1 MIRIALISVGALLV
15 AAGLASATTVVVPPG
30 PGTPIQDAIN
40 AAAPGDTIRLTLGA
54 YGENL
59 VIDKPL
65 KIRGVRSTSVDPNG
79 TTVLNGTCVGV
90 PRIIVAA
97 DSVQLRGIQ
106 VVGAASGGVQIFG
119 RDRIKMTDV
128 FVSAHCGGGTSAA
141 AVDVVASTRV
151 NLKAVWASGLNNAPI
166 PHPGIRI
173 ADTPQTGR
181 IRVKTSTAAGFDRG
195 ISLEN
200 DGILS
205 VRVSASYFNFNNR
218 GIVLQNTSRAVIDH
232 NRQIIDNAISGIE
245 LDATSSGNSIVRN
258 TISGSTNDV
267 VDNGTDNCWRN
278 NTYTTGSV
286 PACP

>member
-1 MIRIALISVGALLV
+1 MIRIALISVGTLLV
-15 AAGLASATTVVVPPG
+15 AARLGSTTTFVVPPG

-59 VIDKPL
+59 VIDKAL
-65 KIRGVRSTSVDPNG
+65 KLRGVRSASVDPGG
-79 TTVLNGTCVGV
+79 TTILNGTCAGG
-90 PRIIVAA
+90 PRIVVAA

-106 VVGAASGGVQIFG
+106 VVGSVSGGVQIFG

-128 FVSAHCGGGTSAA
+128 FVSAHCDGTGAA
-141 AVDVVASTRV
+141 AVDIVASTRV
-151 NLKAVWASGLNNAPI
+151 SLKAVWASGLNQAPI

-173 ADTPQTGR
+173 ADTPQAGR
-181 IRVKTSTAAGFDRG
+181 IRVKTSIGAGFDRG

-218 GIVLQNTSRAVIDH
+218 GIVLQGTSRAVIDH

-278 NTYTTGSV
+278 NTFGTGSV
-286 PACP
+286 APCP